1 MFANKKAM
9 DQMWWIIMSVVLVVV
24 IVIFILIWFK
34 GSGQKAFDSIGG
46 QIGGL
51 SDCDGDYVKDFSDY
65 CLCNP
70 AITEKPE
77 GEEKPKGEVCGS
89 PGAEALQKCPEK
101 CKQ

>member
-1 MFANKKAM
+1 MFVNKKAM

-34 GSGQKAFDSIGG
+34 GSGEKAFGSIVG

-51 SDCDGDYVKDFSDY
+51 SDCDGDYTKDLSDG
-65 CLCNP
+65 CECNP
-70 AITEKPE
+70 TKTEKLE
-77 GEEKPKGEVCGS
+77 GESCGS